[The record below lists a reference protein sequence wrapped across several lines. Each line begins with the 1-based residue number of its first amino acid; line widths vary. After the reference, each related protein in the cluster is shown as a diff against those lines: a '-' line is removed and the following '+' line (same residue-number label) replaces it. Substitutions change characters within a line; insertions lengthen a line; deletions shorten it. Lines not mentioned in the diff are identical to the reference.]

1 MPAFNLLLVV
11 KVNFLFCNL
20 EPIVIDPKTSTIPIV
35 DNFKQNTFEYQSGG
49 SGSRGVFDWNFIFH
63 WLPRR
68 PEDLIHPEQPAPTP
82 IMLGCAFAIRR
93 DYFFDLGA
101 YDEQLMIWN
110 GENYE
115 V

>member
-1 MPAFNLLLVV
+1 MDPDPAE
-11 KVNFLFCNL
+11 FLTGILF
-20 EPIVIDPKTSTIPIV
+20 
-35 DNFKQNTFEYQSGG
+35 
-49 SGSRGVFDWNFIFH
+49 FH

-115 V
+115 VRKHQLFPDCFKHLQLFNIV

>member
-1 MPAFNLLLVV
+1 M
-11 KVNFLFCNL
+11 
-20 EPIVIDPKTSTIPIV
+20 
-35 DNFKQNTFEYQSGG
+35 
-49 SGSRGVFDWNFIFH
+49 FDWNFIFH

-68 PEDLIHPEQPAPTP
+68 PEDKIHPEQPAPVP

-115 V
+115 VKMMQAVKKFY